1 MSYSHLTITE
11 RSQLALLHRLGWS
24 TRAIA
29 KELKR
34 HHSTIARELNRGMEA
49 AEYQAETAHH
59 AYKQRRER
67 SIPSGKWTTGR
78 ISYISEKLA
87 LTWSPEQ
94 IAGRMSKDCPKQRVS
109 FKTIYRWLYHGFLVK
124 GDTSVLRQKGKRR
137 RPRET
142 RGRFN
147 VGKSIQQRP
156 KEVRKRESFGH
167 WELDTVVSSRGKSKA
182 CVATFAERK
191 TRLYLAI
198 KMPDRTSSSL
208 EKAFGVIA
216 DLFPKGA
223 FQTATVDR
231 GKEFACYDRLESAYG
246 LDIYFADPY
255 SSWQRGTNENA
266 NGLLREFFPK
276 GKDFAE
282 VSEKELAHALFLINN
297 RPRKCL
303 GWKTAYESFMES
315 VSLLA

>member
-1 MSYSHLTITE
+1 MSYTHLSITE

-34 HHSTIARELNRGMEA
+34 HHSTIARELSRGTMA
-49 AEYQAETAHH
+49 GEYQAETAHH
-59 AYKQRRER
+59 AYEQRREQSVSR
-67 SIPSGKWTTGR
+67 GKWTPERG
-78 ISYISEKLA
+78 SYIAEKLA
-87 LTWSPEQ
+87 QTWSPEQ
-94 IAGRMSKDCPKQRVS
+94 IAGRMSQDCPEQRVS
-109 FKTIYRWLYHGFLVK
+109 FKTIYRWLYQGFLVK
-124 GDTSVLRQKGKRR
+124 GNTSVLRQKGKRR
-137 RPRET
+137 GPRET

-198 KMPDRTSSSL
+198 KMPDRTSNSL
-208 EKAFGVIA
+208 EKAFGIIA
-216 DLFPKGA
+216 DSFPKGT

-231 GKEFACYDRLESAYG
+231 GKEFACYERLEPTHG
-246 LDIYFADPY
+246 IDIYFADPY

-282 VSEKELAHALFLINN
+282 VSEEELLHALHLINN

-303 GWKTAYESFMES
+303 GWKSAHESFMEA
-315 VSLLA
+315 VSHLA

>member
-1 MSYSHLTITE
+1 MSYSHLSITE

-24 TRAIA
+24 TRAT
-29 KELKR
+29 ERKR
-34 HHSTIARELNRGMEA
+34 HHSTIARELARGTEA
-49 AEYQAETAHH
+49 GDYQAEAAHQ
-59 AYKQRRER
+59 AYVQRREA
-67 SIPSGKWTTGR
+67 SVSHGKWTLECAV
-78 ISYISEKLA
+78 YLAEKLIQ
-87 LTWSPEQ
+87 TWSPEQ
-94 IAGRMSKDCPKQRVS
+94 IAGRMSQDCPERKVS
-109 FKTIYRWLYHGFLVK
+109 FKTIYRWLYQGLLAK
-124 GDTSVLRQKGKRR
+124 RDLNVLRQKGKRR
-137 RPRET
+137 APRET

-147 VGKSIQQRP
+147 IGKSIQQRP
-156 KEVRKRESFGH
+156 AEVRKRNSFGH

-191 TRLYLAI
+191 TRLYLAV
-198 KMPDRTSSSL
+198 KMPDRTSTSL

-216 DLFPKGA
+216 ASFPKGT

-231 GKEFACYDRLESAYG
+231 GKEFDCYERLESVHNVA
-246 LDIYFADPY
+246 IYFADPY

-282 VSEKELAHALFLINN
+282 VSEEELVHALHLINS

-303 GWKTAYESFMES
+303 GWKTAYESFMEALS
-315 VSLLA
+315 HLA